1 MAERTDT
8 RQGRYADDT
17 RSIDGVEYCHECYQQ
32 AFLAGRTD
40 NNGERG

>member
-17 RSIDGVEYCHECYQQ
+17 RSIYGVEYGHECSQH